1 MKIKNLN
8 IRSGISVAEKQHVL
22 ASFPCN
28 SESMFTV
35 TVPESMA
42 GSSSAYPPPHLKKY
56 NLFDCSCLHTEP
68 SETSFQKAIAFSFLY
83 KSSLPNDEACEDNT
97 TVSILCKKNP
107 AGFFRYLTESG
118 FKIEK
123 CRNGIYHVHI
133 EMPIQVFI
141 TILQEL
147 DRKDCFLVDS
157 LLKQA
162 SGECSEAL
170 IFPECI
176 FHVAE
181 Y

>member
-35 TVPESMA
+35 TVPENMA
-42 GSSSAYPPPHLKKY
+42 GSSSAYPLKKY

-68 SETSFQKAIAFSFLY
+68 SETAFQKTIAFSFLY
-83 KSSLPNDEACEDNT
+83 KSSLPNNEACEDNT

-118 FKIEK
+118 FQIEK
-123 CRNGIYHVHI
+123 CSSGIYHVDI
-133 EMPIQVFI
+133 KMPVQIFI
-141 TILQEL
+141 AIKSEL
-147 DRKDCFLVDS
+147 DRKTCCLVDS
-157 LLKQA
+157 LLKKA
-162 SGECSEAL
+162 ARECSENL
-170 IFPECI
+170 NFPECI
-176 FHVAE
+176 FHTAE
-181 Y
+181 S